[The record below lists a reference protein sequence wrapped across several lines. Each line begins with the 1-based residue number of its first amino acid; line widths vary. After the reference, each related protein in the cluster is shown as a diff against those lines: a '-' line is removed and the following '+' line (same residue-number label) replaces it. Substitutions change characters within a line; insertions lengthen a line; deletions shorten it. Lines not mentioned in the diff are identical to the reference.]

1 MKKTVLGLATV
12 LILGVGTSTSYS
24 KDNCMYYASIENDQ
38 YGAVN
43 LEIFDKMQFALR
55 DGNQNLIN
63 ELLEKN
69 QIKKIVTEK
78 KACVLSEAFYK
89 YASRISIPGF
99 SKEYWAD
106 NSKLSKVE

>member
-1 MKKTVLGLATV
+1 MKKAVLGLAIV

-55 DGNQNLIN
+55 DGNQNSIN
-63 ELLEKN
+63 EMLKKN
-69 QIKKIVTEK
+69 QVKKIVTEK
-78 KACVLSEAFYK
+78 KVCVLSEAFYK

-99 SKEYWAD
+99 SKEYLVD